1 MKEFDARFKDFSEIG
16 KLSQFLKT
24 PYDVLPDGEWTDV
37 AEKLFNLSKSKL
49 QMEIIDL
56 QEDVSLKQYRSA
68 STEEFWAKDAI
79 DKYSNCKQLAINLA
93 TMFGST
99 YICEASF
106 SKINF
111 LKNKYRT
118 KLTDSHLE
126 DTLRI
131 SCSPRVPDFKK
142 LAKEKKCNFS
152 H

>member
-1 MKEFDARFKDFSEIG
+1 M
-16 KLSQFLKT
+16 
-24 PYDVLPDGEWTDV
+24 
-37 AEKLFNLSKSKL
+37 SKF

-56 QEDVSLKQYRSA
+56 HEDVSLKQCRSA
-68 STEEFWAKDAI
+68 STEELWAKDAI
-79 DKYSNCKQLAINLA
+79 DNYSNLKQLAINLA

-126 DTLRI
+126 DTLSIR
-131 SCSPRVPDFKK
+131 CSPRVPDFKK
-142 LAKEKKCNFS
+142 LAKEKKCNFW

>member
-24 PYDVLPDGEWTDV
+24 PYDVLPDREWTDV

-126 DTLRI
+126 DTLHI
-131 SCSPRVPDFKK
+131 SCSPRVSDFKK
-142 LAKEKKCNFS
+142 LAKEKKCNF
-152 H
+152 